1 MSSKAFKCKVLVS
14 GDASGEALFCRQAF
28 TFARAV
34 DPGTGMVL
42 DARSGMAGTTIRGKI
57 LFYRQGKGSTAGS
70 SWLVEAIRLGNGPA
84 AVVTE
89 RPDLA
94 AVVGSSLAGI
104 LYGRAIPVLSGID
117 AQVFAKAK
125 RKAKA
130 KVESIASV
138 KGDAVEVVLAG

>member
-1 MSSKAFKCKVLVS
+1 VSSGTFKCKALV
-14 GDASGEALFCRQAF
+14 GGNASGEALFCRQAF
-28 TFARAV
+28 TFDRAV
-34 DPGTGMVL
+34 DPKTGVVL
-42 DARSGMAGTTIRGKI
+42 DARSGVAGANIRGKV

-104 LYGRAIPVLSGID
+104 LYGRAIPVLSGMD
-117 AQVFAKAK
+117 ARVFAKA
-125 RKAKA
+125 RGKAKA
-130 KVESIASV
+130 GLVAPAD
-138 KGDAVEVVLAG
+138 GGAARVVLTG